1 MGVWAWIQPV
11 DRIWK
16 VVSDTEKG
24 KISVYNEKNNL
35 IFEQKGLSKEAVSL
49 IEKEFLGV
57 IATNLSDP
65 KANVANNNNHSNKKP
80 VREYN
85 PMYA

>member
-57 IATNLSDP
+57 IATNLSES
-65 KANVANNNNHSNKKP
+65 KATAVNDSSNKKP
-80 VREYN
+80 AREYN
-85 PMYA
+85 SMYA

>member
-16 VVSDTEKG
+16 VVSDTENG

-57 IATNLSDP
+57 IATNLSES
-65 KANVANNNNHSNKKP
+65 KVNAANNRDNKKP

-85 PMYA
+85 SMYA

>member
-11 DRIWK
+11 DRVWK

-35 IFEQKGLSKEAVSL
+35 IFEQKWLSKEDVSL

-65 KANVANNNNHSNKKP
+65 KANAANNSDTKKP

-85 PMYA
+85 SMYA

>member
-57 IATNLSDP
+57 IATNLSES
-65 KANVANNNNHSNKKP
+65 KATAVNDRDNKKP

-85 PMYA
+85 SMYA

>member
-11 DRIWK
+11 DRVWK

-49 IEKEFLGV
+49 IEKEFLGL
-57 IATNLSDP
+57 ISTNLSDP
-65 KANVANNNNHSNKKP
+65 KANAVNNRDNKKP

-85 PMYA
+85 SMYA

>member
-11 DRIWK
+11 DRIWR

-35 IFEQKGLSKEAVSL
+35 IFEQKGLSKEAISL

-57 IATNLSDP
+57 IATNLSET
-65 KANVANNNNHSNKKP
+65 KANAVDGRGNKKP

-85 PMYA
+85 SMYA